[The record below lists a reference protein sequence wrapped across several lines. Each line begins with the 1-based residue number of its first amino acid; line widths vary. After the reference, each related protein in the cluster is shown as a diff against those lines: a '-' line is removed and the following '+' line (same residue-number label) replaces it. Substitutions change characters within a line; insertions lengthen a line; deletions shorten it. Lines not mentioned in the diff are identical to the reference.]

1 MSMCAN
7 ANLGSKVLT
16 AKSVS
21 FVPLISDLQQA
32 LSVSVALIKNSMM
45 ITPMC

>member
-7 ANLGSKVLT
+7 ANLGLKVYT

-32 LSVSVALIKNSMM
+32 LSVSIALNNSIM
-45 ITPMC
+45 ITLMG